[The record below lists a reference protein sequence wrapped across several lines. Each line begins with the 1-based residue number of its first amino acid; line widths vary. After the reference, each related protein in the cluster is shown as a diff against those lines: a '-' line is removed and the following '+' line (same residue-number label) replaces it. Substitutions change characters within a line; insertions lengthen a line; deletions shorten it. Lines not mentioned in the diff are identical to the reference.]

1 MPDYEAIAVER
12 HGRVEVIRFNRP
24 EAMNSFSVTQTREW
38 VDALERAN
46 DDPDVGVIVSTGTGR
61 AYSAGAD
68 MGGFA
73 RRQAGDAPDPSQAP
87 PRRHAFDPHF
97 LATCKPIIGAINGFA
112 IGMGFTGPLNFDVL
126 LASTDA
132 KFSARFAAI
141 GLTPEIHSTWLL
153 PKIIGLHKAKE
164 MMLTGR
170 IYSAEDALELGMVH
184 RLYPPEELLPAA
196 IALGEEIA
204 RNPEVT
210 LRKIKELVWQDLREG
225 TDFEVVAHRSSTTFS
240 AALLSAEARE
250 AVRAFGEKR
259 QPRFHD
265 AEHMETMR
273 AEAAARAQ
281 AAATS

>member
-24 EAMNSFSVTQTREW
+24 EAMNSFSPAQSREFVEA
-38 VDALERAN
+38 VDAAN
-46 DDPDVGVIVSTGTGR
+46 NDPDVGVIISTGTGR

-73 RRQAGDAPDPSQAP
+73 RRQEAGGPDPAAQAQAP
-87 PRRHAFDPHF
+87 RRSPFDPHF
-97 LATCKPIIGAINGFA
+97 LAACKPIIGAINGFA

-126 LASTDA
+126 LASTEA
-132 KFSARFAAI
+132 RFSARFAAL

-153 PKIIGLHKAKE
+153 PKIVGLHRAKE

-170 IYSAEDALELGMVH
+170 IYSAEEALELGLVH
-184 RLYPPEELLPAA
+184 RLYAPDELLPAA

-210 LRKIKELVWQDLREG
+210 LRKIKEMVWQDLREG
-225 TDFEVVAHRSSTTFS
+225 ADFEGVAHRSATNFS
-240 AALLSAEARE
+240 AALQSAEARE

-259 QPRFHD
+259 TPKFHD
-265 AEHMETMR
+265 AEHMESLR
-273 AEAAARAQ
+273 AELAAR
-281 AAATS
+281 

>member
-24 EAMNSFSVTQTREW
+24 EAMNSFSPAQTREW
-38 VDALERAN
+38 VQALEAAN

-73 RRQAGDAPDPSQAP
+73 RRQAEGPADPASAPTQ
-87 PRRHAFDPHF
+87 RHAFDPHF
-97 LATCKPIIGAINGFA
+97 LASCKPIIGAINGFA

-132 KFSARFAAI
+132 KFSARFAAL

-153 PKIIGLHKAKE
+153 PKIIGLHRAKE

-184 RLYPPEELLPAA
+184 RLYPPDELLPAA

-210 LRKIKELVWQDLREG
+210 LRKIKEMVWQDLRDG
-225 TDFEVVAHRSSTTFS
+225 ADFDGVARRSATNFS
-240 AALLSAEARE
+240 AALQSAEARE
-250 AVRAFGEKR
+250 AVRAFSEKR
-259 QPRFHD
+259 TPLFHD
-265 AEHMETMR
+265 AAHMERLR
-273 AEAAARAQ
+273 AELAAR
-281 AAATS
+281 

>member
-24 EAMNSFSVTQTREW
+24 EAMNSFSPTQTREW

-46 DDPDVGVIVSTGTGR
+46 DDPEVGVIVSTGTGR

-73 RRQAGDAPDPSQAP
+73 RRQAGDGPDPSQAP
-87 PRRHAFDPHF
+87 ARRHAFDPHF
-97 LATCKPIIGAINGFA
+97 LAECKPIIGAINGFA
-112 IGMGFTGPLNFDVL
+112 IGMGFTGPLNFDIL
-126 LASTDA
+126 LASTEA
-132 KFSARFAAI
+132 RFSARFAAI

-153 PKIIGLHKAKE
+153 PKIIGLHRAKE

-225 TDFEVVAHRSSTTFS
+225 LDFETVAHRSSTTFS

-250 AVRAFGEKR
+250 AVRAFSEKR

-265 AEHMETMR
+265 AEHMEQMR
-273 AEAAARAQ
+273 VEAAERAT